1 MGLVTLPERRQ
12 ALKAQMR
19 SIVCA
24 GNKPE
29 NSRLSDRPYCS
40 IGGQN

>member
-1 MGLVTLPERRQ
+1 MGVLCPMGLVTLPERWQ

-24 GNKPE
+24 GNNLKTAV
-29 NSRLSDRPYCS
+29 
-40 IGGQN
+40 